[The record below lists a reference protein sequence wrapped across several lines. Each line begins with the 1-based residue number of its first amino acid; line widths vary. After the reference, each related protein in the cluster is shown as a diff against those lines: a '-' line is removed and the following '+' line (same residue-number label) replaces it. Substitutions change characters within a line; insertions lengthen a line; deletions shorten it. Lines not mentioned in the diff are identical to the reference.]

1 MNQPMPRLHLA
12 SRSPRRAAL
21 LNLLG
26 VDFVLVDV
34 EVDESQRVGERPAD
48 YVRRVAADKA
58 HAGSAQLDASAV
70 VLAADTTVS
79 VDGVIFGKPRHQAD
93 ATAMLTQLSGRW
105 HEVFTAVVIAI
116 GGRHCIDVVKT
127 RVEFRALAPATI
139 AAYWRSGEPADKA
152 GAYGIQGLG
161 GALIK
166 RIDGSYGAVVGLP
179 LCETIALLD
188 QAGVKHALAY

>member
-1 MNQPMPRLHLA
+1 MNKPTPRLHLA
-12 SRSPRRAAL
+12 SRSPRRADL
-21 LNLLG
+21 LHLLG

-34 EVDESQRVGERPAD
+34 EVDESQQLGELPAD

-58 HAGSAQLDASAV
+58 RAGSAQLPSGAV

-79 VDGVIFGKPRHQAD
+79 VDGEIFGKPRDEAD
-93 ATAMLTQLSGRW
+93 ATAMLTRLSGRW
-105 HEVFTAVVIAI
+105 HEVFTAVVVAAD
-116 GGRHCIDVVKT
+116 GRHYTDVVKT
-127 RVEFRALAPATI
+127 RVEFRHLEAATI

-179 LCETIALLD
+179 LCETLTLLD
-188 QAGVKHALAY
+188 RAGIKHAL